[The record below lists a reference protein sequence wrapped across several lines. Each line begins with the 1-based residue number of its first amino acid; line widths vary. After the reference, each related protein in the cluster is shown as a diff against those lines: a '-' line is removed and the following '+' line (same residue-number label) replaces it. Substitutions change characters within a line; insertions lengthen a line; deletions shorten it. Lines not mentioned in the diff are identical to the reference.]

1 MKVLQLLYSGL
12 GGHGSVAFSLIDAD
26 LEAEWKHCLGFIGV
40 EPLLSSYK
48 NKCIEKEISFK
59 YFPIRKKKSIK
70 STKEI
75 FIWLK
80 SIKPEA
86 IIVHSSSALIPSLLY
101 GKLNKVKVVYV
112 EHQANSLKSKNEW
125 MMSQI
130 AAFLA
135 SNVVVL
141 TNSYLLEL
149 SKKIIMSKKINK
161 IKIIPNGIDEKK
173 FTYRPEKII
182 SDTNVKLGMSS
193 RLVKN
198 KSHEKVF
205 EAMNILQ
212 KIAPQYHFTFSIAGD
227 GQQIEWLRQLSSQL
241 GLANVIKF
249 EGVLEEADLI
259 EWYTSLDIYVHYSEA
274 ETLSTS
280 ILQAMAIGIPIVASD
295 VPGINNL
302 LNEDEMKDILFDFYS
317 VNSFANA
324 ILKLIN
330 KHNLTV
336 KYRKLRRS
344 KIESEYSLNL
354 MFQNY
359 NNLLKKI
366 KTDNREREV
375 S

>member
-1 MKVLQLLYSGL
+1 MKVIQLLYSGL

-26 LEAEWKHCLGFIGV
+26 LEAEWTHCLGFIGV

-48 NKCIEKEISFK
+48 NKCREKDIPFK
-59 YFPIRKKKSIK
+59 YFPIRKKKSSNSI
-70 STKEI
+70 KEI

-125 MMSQI
+125 IMSQF
-130 AAFLA
+130 AAFFA

-161 IKIIPNGIDEKK
+161 IKIIPNGINENK
-173 FTYRPEKII
+173 FSYRPEKII
-182 SDTNVKLGMSS
+182 SDTNIKLGMSS

-212 KIAPQYHFTFSIAGD
+212 KIAPQYNFTFSIAGD

-241 GLANVIKF
+241 GLAQVIRF
-249 EGVLEEADLI
+249 EGVLDEADLI

-280 ILQAMAIGIPIVASD
+280 LLQAMAIGIPIVASD

-302 LNEDEMKDILFDFYS
+302 LNEDEMKDFLFDFYS

-330 KHNLTV
+330 KQNLTV
-336 KYRKLRRS
+336 KYRKLRRFR
-344 KIESEYSLNL
+344 IESEYSLNQ

-359 NNLLKKI
+359 NNLLKK
-366 KTDNREREV
+366 N
-375 S
+375 